1 MPFFGQGGR
10 HDFSAPEPLPAA
22 SCGRVV
28 ELLASGRLFRY
39 QGVDDVAL
47 LEKDFGAYEE
57 EKRREEKRRE
67 ERMLVTCVGV
77 CCFCLLSGRFVE

>member
-1 MPFFGQGGR
+1 MPFFGPGGR

-22 SCGRVV
+22 SCDRVV

-47 LEKDFGAYEE
+47 LEKDFGAYED
-57 EKRREEKRRE
+57 RREEE
-67 ERMLVTCVGV
+67 ECQ
-77 CCFCLLSGRFVE
+77 